1 MPREHQDPKGLSRML
16 ALARKRKWL
25 YSWMT
30 QKVSEEGT
38 DGLTEDGPPLSGVP
52 LPQDTSQLHLLQKGL
67 LARGCTTAGSS
78 SHLLDPGQMEVVV
91 PGWGQR
97 RWPARDPNRPPP
109 LGPGASKEVVTWHRS
124 KQPPCPLLPP
134 AHLGETCEDGV
145 SRDSQTSGP
154 VFRQM
159 GHEE

>member
-109 LGPGASKEVVTWHRS
+109 LGPGAWGLQGGGGLAQ
-124 KQPPCPLLPP
+124 KQAAPLPSTTP
-134 AHLGETCEDGV
+134 
-145 SRDSQTSGP
+145 STSWGDL
-154 VFRQM
+154 
-159 GHEE
+159 